1 MRDREIE
8 YELVS
13 RTENEKG
20 IVEVYRPILT
30 EEERAVR
37 MSMLMKA
44 SEDIL
49 REKIRVEKMRAERS
63 KAECR

>member
-63 KAECR
+63 KVECR

>member
-1 MRDREIE
+1 MRGREIE

-13 RTENEKG
+13 RKETEKG

-30 EEERAVR
+30 EEERAFR

-49 REKIRVEKMRAERS
+49 REKMRVEKMRAERS
-63 KAECR
+63 RAECQ